1 MSLKTKNKSNAVNTA
16 NAFDLKCLSLNV
28 RGLNKSTKRR
38 TIFRWLHKQNHHVTF
53 LQESYC
59 SKERAAIWENEW
71 GGKAFFSHGTNHS
84 KGVIILINPSVDFKV
99 EKLISD
105 KQGRVIILK
114 VSFDEKTIVLVNIY
128 APNDVVQQ
136 VNFFQKLNKQLEEFA
151 QDTIIIGGDFNCA
164 LTSKDKSGGNPVSIK
179 SPVIKEINT
188 LCDLYNLDDL
198 WRNLNPD
205 KQSFTWRTKIQCRLD
220 YFFVSQELIQSA
232 KKCNIVHAPES
243 DHSAVFFVLQSDHQ
257 KQKRGPGFWKF
268 NTALLKDEK
277 YISAIK
283 LNIPIFKKK
292 YEETQDLGLKWDLI
306 KMEIRGFTIQYS
318 KRKAKKHRDEEKILH
333 QKVNNL
339 QASAEKNP
347 HDRNIILEL
356 QRVRSRLK
364 KITLTKT
371 KGAILR
377 SKVRW
382 HEEGERNTKYFYNL
396 EKRHHALKTVSKLK
410 VGENSYIEDQFEI
423 LEEEKN
429 FYELL
434 YRSNNINCKK
444 FKNSPFLNPEN
455 VTALSEEEK
464 ETCEGLV
471 NVEECTNALKDNN
484 KTPGTDGLPA
494 EFYHFFWSDICL
506 DLQASYNYAFQHG
519 TLSISQKR
527 GIISLI
533 PKKNK
538 DKTILENLR
547 PISLLNVDYKI
558 LTKVIAKRIEKV
570 LPTLINPDQTGYV
583 KGRYIGKNVRLIYD
597 LLQYTDK
604 LNKKG
609 IAIFLDFKKAFDSI
623 EWNYLLETLRLFN
636 FGLDIQ
642 NWIKIFYNNVTSCVL
657 NNVHA
662 STFFS
667 LQRGVRQGCPLSGVL
682 FVLGIELLSRS
693 IRSDPTIKGI
703 QVNKH
708 ELKISQYTNDTT
720 VFVRDL
726 DSVTSLLK
734 LLNEFNECSGLEIKK
749 TKTEAMWLGEWKDKT
764 DEPFGFKWPKEP
776 INALGVSFSYNH
788 ANADRLNFGEK
799 ILSLEKTLNTW
810 KRRNLTLYGKINIVK
825 TLGISKLIYSAS
837 VLPVPVHYIQEINK
851 LIFDFIWAGKPPKIK
866 RNTLIGNKKD
876 GGLKMCDFNILE
888 KALKIAWVYRI
899 QDDSQASWKI
909 IPNQLLHKHGGLAF
923 LTKCNF
929 PRNILDQEKKLPSF

>member
-1 MSLKTKNKSNAVNTA
+1 M
-16 NAFDLKCLSLNV
+16 
-28 RGLNKSTKRR
+28 
-38 TIFRWLHKQNHHVTF
+38 
-53 LQESYC
+53 
-59 SKERAAIWENEW
+59 
-71 GGKAFFSHGTNHS
+71 
-84 KGVIILINPSVDFKV
+84 
-99 EKLISD
+99 
-105 KQGRVIILK
+105 
-114 VSFDEKTIVLVNIY
+114 
-128 APNDVVQQ
+128 
-136 VNFFQKLNKQLEEFA
+136 
-151 QDTIIIGGDFNCA
+151 
-164 LTSKDKSGGNPVSIK
+164 
-179 SPVIKEINT
+179 
-188 LCDLYNLDDL
+188 LCDSYNLDDL

-205 KQSFTWRTKIQCRLD
+205 KQSFTWRTKSFKIQCRLD

-232 KKCNIVHAPES
+232 KKCDIVHAPES

-333 QKVNNL
+333 QKVNNP
-339 QASAEKNP
+339 QANAEENP

-356 QRVRSRLK
+356 QSVRSRLK

-377 SKVRW
+377 SKVRG

-444 FKNSPFLNPEN
+444 FKNSPFFNPEN

-471 NVEECTNALKDNN
+471 NEEECINALKDFSNN

-494 EFYHFFWSDICL
+494 EFYRFFWPYICL

-583 KGRYIGKNVRLIYD
+583 KGRYIGENVRLIYD

-623 EWNYLLETLRLFN
+623 EWNYLLETLLLFN

-657 NNVHA
+657 INGHA

-693 IRSDPTIKGI
+693 MRSDPTIKGI

-708 ELKISQYTNDTT
+708 ELKISQYADDTT

-734 LLNEFNECSGLEIKK
+734 LLNEFNECSGLEINN

-764 DEPFGFKWPKEP
+764 D
-776 INALGVSFSYNH
+776 
-788 ANADRLNFGEK
+788 
-799 ILSLEKTLNTW
+799 
-810 KRRNLTLYGKINIVK
+810 
-825 TLGISKLIYSAS
+825 
-837 VLPVPVHYIQEINK
+837 
-851 LIFDFIWAGKPPKIK
+851 
-866 RNTLIGNKKD
+866 
-876 GGLKMCDFNILE
+876 
-888 KALKIAWVYRI
+888 
-899 QDDSQASWKI
+899 
-909 IPNQLLHKHGGLAF
+909 
-923 LTKCNF
+923 
-929 PRNILDQEKKLPSF
+929 

>member
-1 MSLKTKNKSNAVNTA
+1 MSYYTA
-16 NAFDLKCLSLNV
+16 QTISTGRNSRIRLSL
-28 RGLNKSTKRR
+28 
-38 TIFRWLHKQNHHVTF
+38 
-53 LQESYC
+53 
-59 SKERAAIWENEW
+59 
-71 GGKAFFSHGTNHS
+71 
-84 KGVIILINPSVDFKV
+84 
-99 EKLISD
+99 
-105 KQGRVIILK
+105 
-114 VSFDEKTIVLVNIY
+114 
-128 APNDVVQQ
+128 
-136 VNFFQKLNKQLEEFA
+136 
-151 QDTIIIGGDFNCA
+151 
-164 LTSKDKSGGNPVSIK
+164 
-179 SPVIKEINT
+179 
-188 LCDLYNLDDL
+188 
-198 WRNLNPD
+198 
-205 KQSFTWRTKIQCRLD
+205 
-220 YFFVSQELIQSA
+220 
-232 KKCNIVHAPES
+232 
-243 DHSAVFFVLQSDHQ
+243 
-257 KQKRGPGFWKF
+257 
-268 NTALLKDEK
+268 
-277 YISAIK
+277 
-283 LNIPIFKKK
+283 
-292 YEETQDLGLKWDLI
+292 
-306 KMEIRGFTIQYS
+306 
-318 KRKAKKHRDEEKILH
+318 
-333 QKVNNL
+333 
-339 QASAEKNP
+339 
-347 HDRNIILEL
+347 
-356 QRVRSRLK
+356 
-364 KITLTKT
+364 
-371 KGAILR
+371 
-377 SKVRW
+377 
-382 HEEGERNTKYFYNL
+382 
-396 EKRHHALKTVSKLK
+396 
-410 VGENSYIEDQFEI
+410 
-423 LEEEKN
+423 
-429 FYELL
+429 
-434 YRSNNINCKK
+434 
-444 FKNSPFLNPEN
+444 N

-471 NVEECTNALKDNN
+471 NEEECTNALKDFSNN
-484 KTPGTDGLPA
+484 KTPGTDGLLA
-494 EFYHFFWSDICL
+494 KFYRFFWPDICF
-506 DLQASYNYAFQHG
+506 DLQASFNYAFQHG

-583 KGRYIGKNVRLIYD
+583 KGRYIGENVRLIYD

-642 NWIKIFYNNVTSCVL
+642 NWIKLFYNNVTSCVL
-657 NNVHA
+657 NNGHA

-682 FVLGIELLSRS
+682 FVLGIELLYRS

-708 ELKISQYTNDTT
+708 ELKISQYSDDTT

-734 LLNEFNECSGLEIKK
+734 LLNEFNECSGLEINN

-810 KRRNLTLYGKINIVK
+810 KRRNLTLYGEINIVK

-851 LIFDFIWAGKPPKIK
+851 LIFDFIWAESPVK
-866 RNTLIGNKKD
+866 RFQKTSYYGTT
-876 GGLKMCDFNILE
+876 E
-888 KALKIAWVYRI
+888 K
-899 QDDSQASWKI
+899 
-909 IPNQLLHKHGGLAF
+909 F
-923 LTKCNF
+923 L
-929 PRNILDQEKKLPSF
+929 